1 MFGWIVCMLQ
11 GWQERVKQLKEETY
25 AVYLAS
31 QDDRVPWYAKGLI
44 LLVVVHTLS
53 PIDLIPD
60 FIPVLGYLDDLMIA
74 PLGIALALRM
84 IPDEVMAECRRKARL
99 RMNQDAPKRWMAGA
113 VIVVTWLIAIALT
126 VVAIWRV
133 VGD

>member
-1 MFGWIVCMLQ
+1 MFGGMMPMLQ
-11 GWQERVKQLKEETY
+11 GWQERGKQLREKTY

-31 QDDRVPWYAKGLI
+31 GDDRVPWYAKGLI
-44 LLVVVHTLS
+44 LFLVLHTLS

-60 FIPVLGYLDDLMIA
+60 FIPILGYLDDLIIV